1 MSDALAL
8 QIQQLGTYADQV
20 LLLTHVA
27 ELQSPSRSAAPA
39 DIGRMFIQL
48 RLPPPSNVSQYLAV
62 LADQGLAM
70 QPGRGRWAT
79 TPTGNERLRTLM
91 TAVDDEQLQRLVE
104 QTEEAE
110 FSNTR
115 HHLLPPQLA
124 PAAFQVGIGRFLEG
138 HPFDRNVFCMSRFP
152 RAQDDP
158 IDAAI
163 DVSRSTCAEAGL
175 EMHLASDRVVED
187 LLFGNVAAAMWAS
200 RFGIAVFEDRLDKGL
215 NYNVV
220 LEVGAML
227 VTGRRCLL
235 LKDVTLDTLPTD
247 LVGHVYQP
255 IDLDDPATIATA
267 VARWIAQDLGL
278 GG

>member
-1 MSDALAL
+1 
-8 QIQQLGTYADQV
+8 
-20 LLLTHVA
+20 
-27 ELQSPSRSAAPA
+27 
-39 DIGRMFIQL
+39 MFIQL
-48 RLPPPSNVSQYLAV
+48 RLPPPSNISRNLAI
-62 LADQGLAM
+62 LADQGFVM
-70 QPGRGRWAT
+70 QPGHGQWAT
-79 TPTGNERLRTLM
+79 TPTGKERLRILM
-91 TAVDDEQLQRLVE
+91 AGVDDEQLQRLVD

-138 HPFDRNVFCMSRFP
+138 HPFDRNVLCMSRFP
-152 RAQDDP
+152 RTRGDP
-158 IDAAI
+158 IHDAIA
-163 DVSRSTCAEAGL
+163 VSRSTCAEAGF

-200 RFGIAVFEDRLDKGL
+200 RFGIAVFEDRVGEGL
-215 NYNVV
+215 NYNVI

-227 VTGRRCLL
+227 ATGRRCLL
-235 LKDVTLDTLPTD
+235 LKDVTIGTLPTD
-247 LVGHVYQP
+247 LVGHIYQS

-267 VARWIAQDLGL
+267 VARWITQDLGL